1 MCTPIVTKEVNNL
14 ALNIFP
20 YDRGFVSCV
29 LSDICVVFFYECY
42 AVHIMSHWFIA
53 SKSEKKTVTKPGD
66 GAVLYHCAYSREV
79 HVSFPTKETEPLIFK
94 FLHFYLRMENTI
106 YIGSRLNCTINILT
120 LYRGSCH

>member
-53 SKSEKKTVTKPGD
+53 SKSEKKTVTLSLVM
-66 GAVLYHCAYSREV
+66 VLYYTIVHIHVKCTCHFQQKKLSHLFLSFFIFIYAWKTQSILEV
-79 HVSFPTKETEPLIFK
+79 VLIAQ
-94 FLHFYLRMENTI
+94 
-106 YIGSRLNCTINILT
+106 LT
-120 LYRGSCH
+120 F